1 MGFAGSRLIVTIV
14 FSDDSCTAKALKTL
28 LGKGCLFK
36 SQM

>member
-1 MGFAGSRLIVTIV
+1 MQFLELDGVCIV
-14 FSDDSCTAKALKTL
+14 FSDDSCTAKALKAL